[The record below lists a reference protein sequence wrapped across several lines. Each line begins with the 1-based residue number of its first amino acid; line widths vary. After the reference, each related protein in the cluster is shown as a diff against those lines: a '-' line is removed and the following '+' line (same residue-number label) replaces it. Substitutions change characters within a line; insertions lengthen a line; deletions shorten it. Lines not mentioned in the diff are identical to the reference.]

1 MKTLLASIL
10 LVLFSVNATAQL
22 LNRDLPNSFT
32 YPSVVPYGCL
42 KVVPSVYSSP
52 PDETFFD
59 SQVLVADNA
68 ATALVRIRAWR
79 IGCHEPNASAIMLNF
94 DLGSGSPAVRY
105 PEVSL
110 VTPDS
115 EIRTAGLFAFAR
127 TGFYDSRGASLEPMT
142 DQLLATLIEG
152 FSFVVDT
159 GSEAISKQQYN
170 GALELRLRW
179 PSGLSIGIDVP
190 GFDPALDPPQ
200 FTNAPLHGR
209 YTGQWIVEGLPRQ
222 GLVLQVGELPPDRNF
237 LFLTMFTYLNGVP
250 TWVVGNA
257 DFPVGASSV
266 TVNMWTLDGG
276 EFFTEPLD
284 SYTREDVIQERLGT
298 MTIRARHCN
307 VIDADIDFSESGLGT
322 ASRRFERLIRIAGY
336 DCDQTR

>member
-1 MKTLLASIL
+1 MKTIFASVL
-10 LVLFSVNATAQL
+10 LVLFSLDVPAQV

-32 YPSVVPYGCL
+32 YQSVVPYGCL
-42 KVVPSVYSSP
+42 KVVPSVRSGP
-52 PDETFFD
+52 PVETFFD
-59 SQVLVADNA
+59 NQIQVVDNGVSG
-68 ATALVRIRAWR
+68 LVRIRAWR

-94 DLGSGSPAVRY
+94 ELISGNGAIRY

-115 EIRTAGLFAFAR
+115 EIRSAGLFAFAR
-127 TGFYDSRGASLEPMT
+127 TSFYDSRGASLEPMT
-142 DQLLATLIEG
+142 DQFLATLVEG

-159 GSEAISKQQYN
+159 DSDSISKQQYN

-179 PSGLSIGIDVP
+179 PGGPGVGIDVP
-190 GFDPALDPPQ
+190 AFDKVLDPPQ
-200 FTNAPLHGR
+200 FTSPPLHGR
-209 YTGQWIVEGLPRQ
+209 YTGQWIVDGLPRQ

-237 LFLTMFTYLNGVP
+237 VFVTMFTYLNGVP

-257 DFPVGASSV
+257 DFPVGAASV
-266 TVNMWTLDGG
+266 TVNMWTLEGG
-276 EFFTEPLD
+276 EFFTEPLN
-284 SYTREDVIQERLGT
+284 SYAREDVVQEKVGT

-307 VIDADIDFSESGLGT
+307 VIDADFDFSESGFGV
-322 ASRRFERLIRIAGY
+322 ASRRFERLIRTAGY